1 MKIVVAGG
9 SYEAEYIVS
18 MLRGKENELIV
29 INPSKEV
36 ASGIVKRLK
45 TPVYVGSPWRKYAL
59 EEANAYDA
67 DAFIAL
73 SNNDAD
79 NYASCLLAKTVFN
92 TKKCVCVVS
101 NPKNVQIYTELG
113 IDSVIS
119 SSYLLGQSIKNES
132 SVEDLFK
139 TLSLENGKIVMI
151 EAVVLS
157 KFKIANR
164 MLKDIRFPNYAS
176 ICCIER
182 FPEVIIPKGD
192 TYIEPKDK
200 LFVICKSADQRKVM
214 AFISQEA

>member
-9 SYEAEYIVS
+9 SYGAEYIVS

-92 TKKCVCVVS
+92 AKKCVCVVS

-157 KFKIANR
+157 KFKIANK

-182 FPEVIIPKGD
+182 FPDVIIPKGD

-214 AFISQEA
+214 AFIRQEA

>member
-79 NYASCLLAKTVFN
+79 NYACCTG
-92 TKKCVCVVS
+92 
-101 NPKNVQIYTELG
+101 YTNWASIPG
-113 IDSVIS
+113 SPGQSIS
-119 SSYLLGQSIKNES
+119 RYRPTTWDNRLGQSVWGN
-132 SVEDLFK
+132 D
-139 TLSLENGKIVMI
+139 
-151 EAVVLS
+151 
-157 KFKIANR
+157 IATNP
-164 MLKDIRFPNYAS
+164 IGS
-176 ICCIER
+176 
-182 FPEVIIPKGD
+182 G
-192 TYIEPKDK
+192 
-200 LFVICKSADQRKVM
+200 
-214 AFISQEA
+214 

>member
-9 SYEAEYIVS
+9 SYGAEYIVS

-79 NYASCLLAKTVFN
+79 NYASCLLAKTVF
-92 TKKCVCVVS
+92 TAKKCVCVVS

-157 KFKIANR
+157 KFKIANK

-182 FPEVIIPKGD
+182 FPDVIIPKGD

-214 AFISQEA
+214 AFIRQEA